1 MEDAAID
8 DAAVDDTAVN
18 DEDDVECHGR
28 RGRIYDM
35 AVNDEAVV
43 DAMDGEA
50 KYIMWWP

>member
-18 DEDDVECHGR
+18 DEADVECHGR

-50 KYIMWWP
+50 EYMTWRP